1 MGDVETANKDIA
13 RRFFDALSRA
23 DSGAIAVM
31 YAEDAVL
38 WTAGSLPFSGTS
50 SKAQAIQGMDAIM
63 SVFPEGLQFTIKEMT
78 AEGER
83 VAIEAESSGRHVTGK
98 LYNNQ
103 YHFLMRV
110 RDGKVVEFKEY
121 MDTMHA
127 HEVLV
132 GGN

>member
-1 MGDVETANKDIA
+1 MGDRETANKDIA

-23 DSGAIAVM
+23 DSGAIAAM

-63 SVFPEGLQFTIKEMT
+63 SVFPEGLKFTIKEMT